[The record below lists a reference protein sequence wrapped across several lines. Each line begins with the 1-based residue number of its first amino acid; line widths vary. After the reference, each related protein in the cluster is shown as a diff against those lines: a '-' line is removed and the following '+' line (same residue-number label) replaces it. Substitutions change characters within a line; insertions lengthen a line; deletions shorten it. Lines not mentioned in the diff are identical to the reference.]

1 MVTVAK
7 KTQRR
12 WFAGFSLYTSNTE
25 LSTISDREN
34 STLCYKDGPQL
45 PPLNFTTTCT
55 EHGRYDIFYNER
67 LDGVTYPAG
76 YKLHNVYT
84 ELCEVIVLACDEGWY
99 GDNCSQQCVGHCR
112 DNTSCNH
119 VTGQCER
126 GCGAGWTGIFCDN
139 VCDDGKYGYNC
150 VNNCSGHCM
159 NGSLC
164 NKEHG
169 HCDKGCDPGYTN
181 RDCSIECSS
190 GYFGM
195 KCRGRCSGNCIN
207 NEACDHITGICPRGC
222 MDGYIGRHCNISC
235 QSGYFGT
242 NYSFPCWPHCKTCRH
257 TDGRCSCRA
266 GWRGHD
272 CSIECTHSYGENCQ
286 YSCSGQCINQTC
298 DRFNG
303 KCLCDGKYDGLR
315 NVEFTTDVSA
325 CTFRIAA
332 FSISLV
338 INIIFLFAT
347 ILSRRKAIL
356 KPKSTTKEKHFSR
369 RSGSKTEQTATSV
382 DPSHYQEL
390 QVSQPENTYQ
400 TLHQQ

>member
-1 MVTVAK
+1 MLQGRPSVTAH
-7 KTQRR
+7 
-12 WFAGFSLYTSNTE
+12 
-25 LSTISDREN
+25 
-34 STLCYKDGPQL
+34 
-45 PPLNFTTTCT
+45 NFTTTCT
-55 EHGRYDIFYNER
+55 DHRLNVIFYNER
-67 LDGVTYPAG
+67 VDRVTYPTG
-76 YKLHNVYT
+76 YELHNVFT
-84 ELCEVIVLACDEGWY
+84 ELCEVIVQGCNEADMYGSNCDILCPTNCKYNTCHIQQGTCFGCQPGWRGLYCNITCREGWY
-99 GDNCSQQCVGHCR
+99 GDKSSQQCVGHCR
-112 DNTSCNH
+112 DNTTCNH
-119 VTGQCER
+119 VIGQCDK
-126 GCGAGWTGIFCDN
+126 GCEAGRTGIVF
-139 VCDDGKYGYNC
+139 CDDGKYGYNC

-181 RDCSIECSS
+181 RDCSMECSS

-207 NEACDHITGICPRGC
+207 NDACDHITGICPRGC

-235 QSGYFGT
+235 QPGYFGT
-242 NYSFPCWPHCKTCRH
+242 NCSFPCWPHCKTCRN

-272 CSIECTHSYGENCQ
+272 CSIECTHYYGENCQ

-315 NVEFTTDVSA
+315 NVEFTTDVHVSA
-325 CTFRIAA
+325 CTFWIAV

-347 ILSRRKAIL
+347 FLSRRKAIVRL
-356 KPKSTTKEKHFSR
+356 KSTTKEEHLSR
-369 RSGSKTEQTATSV
+369 LSESKTEQTATTV
-382 DPSHYQEL
+382 DP
-390 QVSQPENTYQ
+390 VVTIKN
-400 TLHQQ
+400 